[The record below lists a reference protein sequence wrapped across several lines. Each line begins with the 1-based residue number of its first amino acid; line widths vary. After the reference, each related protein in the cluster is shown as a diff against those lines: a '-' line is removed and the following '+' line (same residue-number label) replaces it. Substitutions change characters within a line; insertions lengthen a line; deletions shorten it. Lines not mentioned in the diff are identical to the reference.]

1 MKIRGRWGWLA
12 ATGLLLFSAIER
24 EREIVNSNLRACQV
38 VAGRAITAIITYRVD
53 RKHYQRTKQLNLITI
68 SYNDQLSSKPPI
80 SLITAAL

>member
-1 MKIRGRWGWLA
+1 MAGSNRLVVILSYRERER
-12 ATGLLLFSAIER
+12 ER

-38 VAGRAITAIITYRVD
+38 VAGRAITAIITYRVH

-68 SYNDQLSSKPPI
+68 SYIDQLSSKPPI